1 MPFLF
6 IAALLVLLGG
16 PAAADEPAF
25 KPSVLQ
31 SVVSVIPVREPG
43 APKQPAGD
51 VRGEERSG
59 SGVVIRAGG
68 YIATNY
74 HVVLL
79 ARQVFVRLADGR
91 ELPAE
96 VVGSDE
102 ATDIALL
109 KVAEPLP
116 PVALGKEPPLG
127 ARVCTVSDPFGMGLS
142 VTCGVVSAVRRTGM
156 GFNMIEDFIQTDAVL
171 NPGSSGGALVDRSG
185 ALVGLVA
192 AIFTR
197 AADANIG
204 INFAISTALLNRVV
218 DDLVTYGEVRP
229 AYAGFRLSHLPRA
242 ERRTLA
248 GLRIAAVESGDAA
261 ERAGFRTGDVIT
273 AIAGRAIRSRSD
285 ALTAIYLHRPG
296 DRVEVTV
303 MRDGQRM
310 TLALEIP
317 K

>member
-31 SVVSVIPVREPG
+31 SVVSVVPVREPG
-43 APKQPAGD
+43 APKQQAGD

-74 HVVLL
+74 HVVLQ

-109 KVAEPLP
+109 KVAESLP
-116 PVALGKEPPLG
+116 PIALGGEPPLG
-127 ARVCTVSDPFGMGLS
+127 APVCTVSDPFGMGLS

-218 DDLVTYGEVRP
+218 DDLVTHGEVRP

-248 GLRIAAVESGDAA
+248 GLRIAAIESGDAA

-296 DRVEVTV
+296 DRIEVIV

-310 TLALEIP
+310 TLALDIP